1 MPHIVGW
8 GAVSAATN
16 MDRVLDVMADVV
28 FSGAGLF
35 LLYVVLTLIRGV

>member
-8 GAVSAATN
+8 GAVLAATN

-28 FSGAGLF
+28 FSSAGLF
-35 LLYVVLTLIRGV
+35 LLYVVLSLIRGV